1 MTYGEAR
8 AFLAGCRPGEIKP
21 GLERMQ
27 KVLKLS
33 GQTLDR
39 QAYIHVSGTN
49 GKGSTAAMIAGI
61 LTATGKRV
69 GLYSSPAVTG
79 LRDTITIDGQ
89 PIGEE
94 RFAGL
99 VQRLSRW
106 QTEMGV
112 AGPLSEFELVTA
124 LALLYFAEEQIVLP
138 CWNAGMGGR
147 RRRHQW

>member
-39 QAYIHVSGTN
+39 QAYIHVAGTN

-61 LTATGKRV
+61 LTAAGKRV

-79 LRDTITIDGQ
+79 PAGYHHYRRAAHRRGTVCRAGAEAFPVADGN
-89 PIGEE
+89 G
-94 RFAGL
+94 G
-99 VQRLSRW
+99 
-106 QTEMGV
+106 G
-112 AGPLSEFELVTA
+112 GPLVR
-124 LALLYFAEEQIVLP
+124 V
-138 CWNAGMGGR
+138 
-147 RRRHQW
+147 